1 MSKQRTNLEIIA
13 PSVDEAV
20 AQGLAELGLNR
31 EAVEIDVLDEG
42 SRGLFGLGTR
52 QARIRMTVK
61 GVIAKVEE
69 RVEEMVAEVEAIE
82 EVEEPSE
89 NEPAEQAPEIAKSTR
104 YEEVQQEVTLDVCRA
119 TVAEL
124 IERMGINCEVSAKLG
139 EMDDHSGIT
148 PVMVDV
154 QGNDLSVLIGKRSE
168 TLNALQF
175 IARQI
180 VSKELGHT
188 VTLVIDIEGYR
199 ERRERQLR
207 QLARRMAD
215 QAIKTGRKQVLE
227 PMSPNERRII
237 HMELRESP
245 DVTTQSF
252 GEEPHRKVTILP
264 KQ

>member
-1 MSKQRTNLEIIA
+1 MNTRRTNIEIIA

-20 AQGLAELGLNR
+20 AQGLAELGMTR
-31 EAVEIDVLDEG
+31 EAVEVEILDEG

-52 QARIRMTVK
+52 QARIRITVK
-61 GVIAKVEE
+61 AAE
-69 RVEEMVAEVEAIE
+69 RDIEPPLKSPVKEPVKPVQAET
-82 EVEEPSE
+82 EPSQTK
-89 NEPAEQAPEIAKSTR
+89 PDASHTDQ
-104 YEEVQQEVTLDVCRA
+104 VQQEVTLDVCRA

-124 IERMGINCEVSAKLG
+124 LDRIGLDCEVSAHYG
-139 EMDDHSGIT
+139 QVDDISGIE

-154 QGNDLSVLIGKRSE
+154 QGDDLSILIGKRSE

-180 VSKELGHT
+180 VSKELGRN
-188 VTLVIDIEGYR
+188 VTLIVDVEGYR
-199 ERRERQLR
+199 QRRERQLR

-215 QAIKTGRKQVLE
+215 QAIKTRRKQVLE
-227 PMSPNERRII
+227 PMAPNERRIVHI
-237 HMELRESP
+237 ELRESP

-264 KQ
+264 KD